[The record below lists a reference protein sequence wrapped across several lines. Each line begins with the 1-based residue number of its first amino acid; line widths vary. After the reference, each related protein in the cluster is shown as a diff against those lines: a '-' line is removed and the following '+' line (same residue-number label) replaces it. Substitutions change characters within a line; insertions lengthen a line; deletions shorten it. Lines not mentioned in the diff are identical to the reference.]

1 MDPNNRSLFAARN
14 EKKTYILK
22 VPLIIVPDRVPE
34 TWVLGFWK
42 VHGGMG
48 LKDKLIK
55 AFVHFLPNFW
65 HSC

>member
-34 TWVLGFWK
+34 TWVLGFLEGPWRNGFK
-42 VHGGMG
+42 T
-48 LKDKLIK
+48 
-55 AFVHFLPNFW
+55 
-65 HSC
+65 S